1 MVIYLNNNH
10 PMFFKVLNLMCYN
23 YSLLM
28 TWKTGTNGDYS
39 TLDELLEINPTEVEK
54 LKDSFQDRFYINSF
68 TLPNMPVVTN

>member
-1 MVIYLNNNH
+1 
-10 PMFFKVLNLMCYN
+10 
-23 YSLLM
+23 M

-54 LKDSFQDRFYINSF
+54 LKDSFQDRFYINSY